1 MSEFD
6 KEAEREKLRRKYE
19 AEQED
24 RQATQRMSELL
35 LQGATM
41 TNRHCDACG
50 SPIFR
55 YEGQEFCPS
64 CQAASSG
71 EATPS
76 QGSEVGGESPDPADT
91 APESEAEARRLA
103 DEQRTEP
110 TDTASQPSEV
120 RESDA
125 AGSSDPSS
133 PAGTAAPADEP
144 RPTPDVDADTDTS
157 DDLAGARDALAGT
170 IARLSR
176 RAGDAEDPRRAR
188 EFLEAAREAAATLET
203 LDGR

>member
-64 CQAASSG
+64 CQAA
-71 EATPS
+71 ATEGAAATR
-76 QGSEVGGESPDPADT
+76 QSEPESESPDPAET
-91 APESEAEARRLA
+91 APESEAEARELA
-103 DEQRTEP
+103 DDERAEP

-120 RESDA
+120 RE
-125 AGSSDPSS
+125 
-133 PAGTAAPADEP
+133 PADPADEP
-144 RPTPDVDADTDTS
+144 SRATEAIEPADEPDPTPNADAAG
-157 DDLAGARDALAGT
+157 DLAGARDALAESIT
-170 IARLSR
+170 RLSR
-176 RAGDAEDPRRAR
+176 RAGETDDPRRAR
-188 EFLEAAREAAATLET
+188 EFLEAAHEAAATLET

>member
-41 TNRHCDACG
+41 TNHHCDDCG
-50 SPIFR
+50 DPMFR

-64 CQAASSG
+64 CQAGGQPS
-71 EATPS
+71 EAAAHR
-76 QGSEVGGESPDPADT
+76 SEPRPERESPEPAET
-91 APESEAEARRLA
+91 APESESEARRFA
-103 DEQRTEP
+103 DEEREVP
-110 TDTASQPSEV
+110 TDTSSQPSEV
-120 RESDA
+120 REANAEST
-125 AGSSDPSS
+125 GSPEAVTTAEPTAEPAPSAS
-133 PAGTAAPADEP
+133 G
-144 RPTPDVDADTDTS
+144 
-157 DDLAGARDALAGT
+157 DLDGARNALAET
-170 IARLSR
+170 ITRLSR
-176 RAGDAEDPRRAR
+176 RASNAEDPRRAR
-188 EFLEAAREAAATLET
+188 EFLEAAGEAAAVLET